1 MPDVLLD
8 VRQIRKSFA
17 ARGMFL
23 ATDHRVVAV
32 DGVNLR
38 IHRGE
43 ALGLV
48 GESGCGKTTLGRCIL
63 RLLEPD
69 SGEILFDGQ
78 DLLRVNG
85 HELQR
90 LRRRMQ
96 IIFQD
101 PFSSL
106 DPRMRV
112 EQILAEPFAI
122 HERLARAEVRERV
135 RDLLAEV
142 GLDEDVTGRYPHE
155 FSGGQRQ
162 RIGIARALALRPE
175 FIVADEPVSA
185 LDVSVGAQ
193 IVNLLAELQQRLSL
207 TYLII
212 SHSLPVIA
220 HLATRVAVMYLGQIV
235 EEGPTGTLCTRPRHP
250 YTRLLLDSV
259 PDIARRVEAR
269 PGELPSATA
278 PPPGCRFHPRCPVA
292 QERCQREEPALE
304 TRGGSTL
311 VACHFP
317 LA

>member
-1 MPDVLLD
+1 MPEALLD
-8 VRQIRKSFA
+8 VRQLRKSFTA
-17 ARGMFL
+17 GGGL
-23 ATDHRVVAV
+23 AGKERRLTAL
-32 DGVNLR
+32 DGVSLDIR
-38 IHRGE
+38 RGE

-48 GESGCGKTTLGRCIL
+48 GESGCGKTTLGRCLL
-63 RLLEPD
+63 RLVEPD
-69 SGEILFDGQ
+69 SGEIYFDGQ
-78 DLLRVNG
+78 DLLHLNG
-85 HELQR
+85 RRLQP

-96 IIFQD
+96 MIFQD

-122 HERLARAEVRERV
+122 HERLARAEVRDRV
-135 RDLLAEV
+135 RGLLAEV
-142 GLDEDVTGRYPHE
+142 GLGEEALRRYPHE

-193 IVNLLAELQQRLSL
+193 IVSLLAELQQRLGL

-212 SHSLPVIA
+212 SHSLPVIS
-220 HLATRVAVMYLGQIV
+220 HLASRIAVMYLGQIV
-235 EEGPTGTLCTRPRHP
+235 EEGPTASLCTRPRHP

-259 PDIARRVEAR
+259 PDITRRVAAH

-278 PPPGCRFHPRCPVA
+278 PPPGCRFHPRCPIA
-292 QERCQREEPALE
+292 QERCRREEPALE
-304 TRGGSTL
+304 RRGGTTP

-317 LA
+317 LT

>member
-1 MPDVLLD
+1 MPETLLE
-8 VRQIRKSFA
+8 VRQLRKSFA
-17 ARGMFL
+17 AGGVLPGQVR
-23 ATDHRVVAV
+23 RVVAV
-32 DGVNLR
+32 DGVSLE
-38 IHRGE
+38 IGRGE

-48 GESGCGKTTLGRCIL
+48 GESGCGKTTLGRCLL
-63 RLLEPD
+63 RLVEPD
-69 SGEILFDGQ
+69 SGEIYFGGQ

-85 HELQR
+85 RRLQQ

-96 IIFQD
+96 MIFQD

-106 DPRMRV
+106 DPRMRI

-122 HERLARAEVRERV
+122 HEHLSRAEVRARV
-135 RDLLAEV
+135 RSLLAEV
-142 GLDEDVTGRYPHE
+142 GLDEDAPARYPHE

-193 IVNLLAELQQRLSL
+193 IVNLLAELQQRLGL

-212 SHSLPVIA
+212 SHSLPVIS
-220 HLATRVAVMYLGQIV
+220 HLASRIAVMYVGQIV
-235 EEGPTGTLCTRPRHP
+235 EEGLTATLCTRPRHP

-259 PDIARRVEAR
+259 PDINRRVTSH

-278 PPPGCRFHPRCPVA
+278 PPPGCRFHPRCPIA
-292 QERCQREEPALE
+292 QERCRREAPALE
-304 TRGGSTL
+304 TRGGTAP

-317 LA
+317 LT